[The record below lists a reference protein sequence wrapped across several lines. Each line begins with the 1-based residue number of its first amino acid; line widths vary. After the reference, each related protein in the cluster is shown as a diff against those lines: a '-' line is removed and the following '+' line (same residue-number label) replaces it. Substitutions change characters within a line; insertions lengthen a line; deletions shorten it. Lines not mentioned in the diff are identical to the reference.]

1 MRDQPALSDVL
12 IAGLSKGLNLKEC
25 RHFKPKKQELLQT
38 HWMTMSVG
46 SRIVNVWILLDI
58 RFGLYLLHLAHS
70 DLSHIAPTFWSNSSS
85 GNKLSSWSN
94 TSRNSRP
101 AWRSYKQL
109 IRDSSS
115 LGEHHSSAVLN
126 PKSQNPPQ
134 NHSPYPYL
142 SSVTSPQTKNTTQH
156 LPFTTFH
163 QNPVFQQQQTAS

>member
-1 MRDQPALSDVL
+1 MDLV
-12 IAGLSKGLNLKEC
+12 
-25 RHFKPKKQELLQT
+25 
-38 HWMTMSVG
+38 
-46 SRIVNVWILLDI
+46 
-58 RFGLYLLHLAHS
+58 RFRLYLLHLAHS

-109 IRDSSS
+109 IGDSSS
-115 LGEHHSSAVLN
+115 FGEHLSSANLN
-126 PKSQNPPQ
+126 PESQNPPQ

-163 QNPVFQQQQTAS
+163 QNPRVSTTTTTNRLLTLGSGTCQNGTAIGLKAFLQNLLRLRRSTELQKPQAEKPATSGIDDS